1 MTAASRA
8 RAPGTARGRSSVSR
22 VRTLLLLGNHP
33 FRYGRRL
40 PEAAGVIVFLSRQ
53 QWLAVHETV
62 LDCTFKARSGPRRV
76 EKPREGERVRL
87 RPREPF
93 HDQEA
98 GWVSVLAV
106 SG

>member
-22 VRTLLLLGNHP
+22 VRTLLPRGNRP

-40 PEAAGVIVFLSRQ
+40 PAAAGVTVFSRH

-62 LDCTFKARSGPRRV
+62 FDCTFNRGRAAVDARSLSGCCQPSVAGRC
-76 EKPREGERVRL
+76 L
-87 RPREPF
+87 EP
-93 HDQEA
+93 DL
-98 GWVSVLAV
+98 SYLAAP
-106 SG
+106 GQGFEP